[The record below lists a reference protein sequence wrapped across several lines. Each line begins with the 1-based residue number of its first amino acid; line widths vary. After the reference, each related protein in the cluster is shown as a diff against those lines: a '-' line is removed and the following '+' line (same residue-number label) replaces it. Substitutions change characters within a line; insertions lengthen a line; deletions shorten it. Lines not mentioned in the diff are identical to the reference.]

1 MAAPPSVVA
10 ALPDDSS
17 FADRLLTHEPLGLS
31 PAVSSDQPAGFWHR
45 VARYIPAV
53 AQALGPIG
61 AQLAAAGGNYKP
73 LEFQMQQ
80 QDMANRRAL
89 LASQL
94 QSADLSRQFTQK
106 ELENYQTPAQRQ
118 QGQLDTLQKQLQLQR
133 QYAEPQDIVG
143 AIEGQPGQLGHF
155 QRTYN
160 PATQGYDVTP
170 TMVSHE
176 TTVSTP
182 ENPQVPYDPTKTVT
196 RTDQR
201 QLLAAPKSAGAALV
215 EPDTN
220 SPTGYAHV
228 WRDAKG
234 NEVGRAAGALPPA
247 AFLPKQTTSNSTKVI
262 QTPDGYATVP
272 VTNSSTSGPAIPW
285 LTPPQAARTSGAG
298 AGSAK
303 PLTDASG
310 NQLQPA
316 LTSSTRTM
324 REAAPEVLKFI
335 ARIEPLVQANVGN
348 MGPVG
353 GRWADFWN
361 NKVGAPDAS
370 YTALRSNDALLST
383 LLMRMHVGARGGEHM
398 QQHFQDLLALAHT
411 SPENYEAALQQ
422 IKAYAQD
429 LTQQPG
435 GHRNTPPAGA
445 IVIQLDDFLNQK

>member
-1 MAAPPSVVA
+1 MVSRETV
-10 ALPDDSS
+10 
-17 FADRLLTHEPLGLS
+17 
-31 PAVSSDQPAGFWHR
+31 VSSPD
-45 VARYIPAV
+45 
-53 AQALGPIG
+53 
-61 AQLAAAGGNYKP
+61 
-73 LEFQMQQ
+73 
-80 QDMANRRAL
+80 
-89 LASQL
+89 S
-94 QSADLSRQFTQK
+94 
-106 ELENYQTPAQRQ
+106 
-118 QGQLDTLQKQLQLQR
+118 
-133 QYAEPQDIVG
+133 
-143 AIEGQPGQLGHF
+143 
-155 QRTYN
+155 
-160 PATQGYDVTP
+160 
-170 TMVSHE
+170 
-176 TTVSTP
+176 
-182 ENPQVPYDPTKTVT
+182 PQVPYDPTKTVT

-215 EPDTN
+215 EPDRN
-220 SPTGYAHV
+220 SSTGYSHV
-228 WRDAKG
+228 WRDAQG

-272 VTNSSTSGPAIPW
+272 VTNSSTSAPAIPW
-285 LTPPQAARTSGAG
+285 LTPPQATRTTGAG

-335 ARIEPLVQANVGN
+335 DRIEPLVQANTGN
-348 MGPVG
+348 MGPIS
-353 GRWADFWN
+353 GRWSDFWN

-398 QQHFQDLLALAHT
+398 QQHFEDLLALAHT

-429 LTQQPG
+429 LMQQPG
-435 GHRNTPPAGA
+435 GHGNTPPAGSK
-445 IVIQLDDFLNQK
+445 VIQLNDFLNQK